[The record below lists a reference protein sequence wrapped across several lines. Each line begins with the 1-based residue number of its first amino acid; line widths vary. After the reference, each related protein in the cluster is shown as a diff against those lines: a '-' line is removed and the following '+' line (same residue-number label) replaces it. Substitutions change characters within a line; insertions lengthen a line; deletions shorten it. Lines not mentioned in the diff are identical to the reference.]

1 MAETRSHSK
10 SSAPFFK
17 RRKTCPFSG
26 ENGLAIDWKDEK
38 LLKRFISEKG
48 KILPSRITGVSQK
61 KQRELSR
68 AIKRARFMGLISF
81 VGEDS
86 NR

>member
-1 MAETRSHSK
+1 MAHAQNKKT
-10 SSAPFFK
+10 FFK
-17 RRKTCPFSG
+17 RRKSCPFSG
-26 ENGLAIDWKDEK
+26 PDGLAIDWKDDK
-38 LLKRFISEKG
+38 LLKKFVSEKG

-61 KQRELSR
+61 KQRELAT
-68 AIKRARFMGLISF
+68 AIKRARFMALIGY